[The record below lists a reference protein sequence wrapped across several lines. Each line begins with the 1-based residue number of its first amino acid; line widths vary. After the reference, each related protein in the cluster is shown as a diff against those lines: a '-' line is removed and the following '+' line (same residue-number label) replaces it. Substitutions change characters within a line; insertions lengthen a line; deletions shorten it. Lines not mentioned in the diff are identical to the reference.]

1 MNMKK
6 IECIVSDIDY
16 TLAVK
21 GGQLLPLTKEAL
33 TRAHNKGIKVG
44 LASGREI
51 NKMLVNQDVIW
62 GLDFK
67 FDFIIG
73 MNGGQLLDIRN
84 ERSYSIELM
93 NKELM
98 KEILTTLMPIID
110 EYKVTVNVEGGNNF
124 YALNIN
130 DSLLEAASR
139 KKVTYIES
147 DADKICSL
155 GAYKFLFR
163 YSKDSGEKIRELI
176 NAKYSDI
183 LQCTETFPGIIE
195 VFEKGYDKGT
205 GIAMYAKWNNI
216 DLNNTI
222 AFGDNEN
229 DIPMLKV
236 AGKSVVVKNATDI
249 TKKEADVILEYSC
262 FEDGVGHYLLDN
274 NLV

>member
-1 MNMKK
+1 MKK

-21 GGQLLPLTKEAL
+21 GGQLMPLTIEAL
-33 TRAHNKGIKVG
+33 TKAHNKGIKIG
-44 LASGREI
+44 LSSGREI

-73 MNGGQLLDIRN
+73 MNGGQVLDIKN
-84 ERSYSIELM
+84 ERSYSINLM
-93 NKELM
+93 TPELM
-98 KEILTTLMPIID
+98 KDILNSLMLVIN

-130 DSLLEAASR
+130 DNLLEAAHR

-147 DADKICSL
+147 DFDTICKP
-155 GAYKFLFR
+155 GGYKFLFR
-163 YSKDSGEKIRELI
+163 YSKDSGEKIRKII
-176 NAKYSDI
+176 NTKYSDR
-183 LQCTETFPGIIE
+183 LQCIETFPGIVE

-205 GIAMYAKWNNI
+205 GLELYAKWNDI

-229 DIPMLKV
+229 DIPMLKK
-236 AGKSVVVKNATDI
+236 AGKAVVVSNATDI
-249 TKKEADVILEYSC
+249 TKKEADVILKYSC

>member
-1 MNMKK
+1 MKK

-16 TLAVK
+16 TLTVK

-33 TRAHNKGIKVG
+33 TRAHHKGIKVG

-130 DSLLEAASR
+130 DSLLEAANR

-147 DADKICSL
+147 DADTICSL

-229 DIPMLKV
+229 DYTMLEASNEKYV
-236 AGKSVVVKNATDI
+236 MQNSTSSKLVSIATKIVPTND
-249 TKKEADVILEYSC
+249 K
-262 FEDGVGHYLLDN
+262 DGVGKTLSEIFN
-274 NLV
+274 IK

>member
-1 MNMKK
+1 MKK

-16 TLAVK
+16 TLTVK

-110 EYKVTVNVEGGNNF
+110 EYKVTKADDKSF
-124 YALNIN
+124 YSAI
-130 DSLLEAASR
+130 
-139 KKVTYIES
+139 YI
-147 DADKICSL
+147 
-155 GAYKFLFR
+155 
-163 YSKDSGEKIRELI
+163 
-176 NAKYSDI
+176 
-183 LQCTETFPGIIE
+183 T
-195 VFEKGYDKGT
+195 
-205 GIAMYAKWNNI
+205 
-216 DLNNTI
+216 
-222 AFGDNEN
+222 
-229 DIPMLKV
+229 
-236 AGKSVVVKNATDI
+236 VKN
-249 TKKEADVILEYSC
+249 
-262 FEDGVGHYLLDN
+262 N
-274 NLV
+274 P

>member
-1 MNMKK
+1 MKK

-16 TLAVK
+16 TLTVK

-33 TRAHNKGIKVG
+33 TRAHKKGIRVG
-44 LASGREI
+44 LSSGREI

-73 MNGGQLLDIRN
+73 MNGGQVLDIRN

-93 NKELM
+93 KPELM
-98 KEILTTLMPIID
+98 KDILNSLIPVID
-110 EYKVTVNVEGGNNF
+110 EYKVTVNVEGGNNY

-130 DSLLEAASR
+130 DNLLEAAKR

-147 DADKICSL
+147 DFDTICKPR
-155 GAYKFLFR
+155 GYKFLFR
-163 YSKDSGEKIRELI
+163 YSQDSGEKIREI
-176 NAKYSDI
+176 FNTKYANK
-183 LQCTETFPGIIE
+183 LQCIESFPGIVE

-205 GIAMYAKWNNI
+205 GLALYAKWNDI
-216 DLNNTI
+216 DLKNTI

-236 AGKSVVVKNATDI
+236 AGRSVAVANATDI
-249 TKKEADVILEYSC
+249 TKKAADVILTYSC

-274 NLV
+274 NLI

>member
-1 MNMKK
+1 MKK

-16 TLAVK
+16 TLTVK

-33 TRAHNKGIKVG
+33 TRAHKKGIRVG
-44 LASGREI
+44 LSSGREI

-73 MNGGQLLDIRN
+73 MNGGQVLDIRN

-93 NKELM
+93 KPELM
-98 KEILTTLMPIID
+98 KDILNSLIPVIN
-110 EYKVTVNVEGGNNF
+110 EYKVTVNVEGGNNY

-130 DSLLEAASR
+130 DNLLEAAKR

-147 DADKICSL
+147 DFDTICKP
-155 GAYKFLFR
+155 GGYKFLFR
-163 YSKDSGEKIRELI
+163 YSQDSGEKIREII
-176 NAKYSDI
+176 NTKYADK
-183 LQCTETFPGIIE
+183 LQCIESFPGIVE

-205 GIAMYAKWNNI
+205 GLALYAKWNGV
-216 DLNNTI
+216 DLKNTI

-236 AGKSVVVKNATDI
+236 AGRSVAVANATDI
-249 TKKEADVILEYSC
+249 TKKAADVILTYSC